1 MPPIVLAKCD
11 CVVLVGAE
19 DDFDD
24 RIDVGDVDLA
34 IAIHVKSFICISVK
48 DGFDGM
54 IDISN
59 VHLAIAIHITGLWIC
74 VNPHDMDEILPWTCS
89 LVILF

>member
-1 MPPIVLAKCD
+1 MGGPQEVPPIVLAKCD
-11 CVVLVGAE
+11 CVVLADAE

-34 IAIHVKSFICISVK
+34 IAIHVKSFICISIK

-59 VHLAIAIHITGLWIC
+59 VHLAIAIHITGLGYGLNIPE
-74 VNPHDMDEILPWTCS
+74 VFP
-89 LVILF
+89 F